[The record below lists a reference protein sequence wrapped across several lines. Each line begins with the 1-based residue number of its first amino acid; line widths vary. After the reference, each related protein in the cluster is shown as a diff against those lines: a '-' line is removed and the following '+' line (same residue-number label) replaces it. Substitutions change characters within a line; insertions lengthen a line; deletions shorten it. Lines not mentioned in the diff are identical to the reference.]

1 MIFDRRFFAFLG
13 LFTQPFKDFTINPQD
28 GLISDGFITLDDDK
42 FMCTIKPH
50 QRKFSLVLQIPGKK
64 ILIVKTGACA
74 KVNFLSAQPLFSL

>member
-13 LFTQPFKDFTINPQD
+13 LFTQPFKDFTINPQE
-28 GLISDGFITLDDDK
+28 GLISDLLLLMMTNSCVQSNLIIESFPLFFK
-42 FMCTIKPH
+42 FLEKE
-50 QRKFSLVLQIPGKK
+50 